1 MVILLFTGPLFLI
14 LGLILYRFP
23 PRKINPLF
31 GYRTSR
37 SMRDQ
42 ASWDLAQVVSSRE
55 IVKAGIVQSLCGLS
69 GLIGSCNG
77 DGFIVLGVGILLL
90 TVVVML
96 IRVERKLKMFQQDDP
111 EIRRSDRR

>member
-14 LGLILYRFP
+14 MGLILSRFP

-31 GYRTSR
+31 GYRTRR

-42 ASWDLAQVVSSRE
+42 ASWNFAQVVSSRE
-55 IVKAGIVQSLCGLS
+55 MVKAGLVQTLCGLS
-69 GLIGSCNG
+69 GLIDSCNG
-77 DGFIVLGVGILLL
+77 HGFVLLGVGILLL

-96 IRVERKLKMFQQDDP
+96 IRVERKLKVFQQDDP
-111 EIRRSDRR
+111 EIKRSDRR